1 MDTQGR
7 PQAPSAAE
15 GCRPLVLVVDDEY
28 GPRESLRLILDRQ
41 YDVITVD
48 SAFAALDEL
57 EQRSPEVIL
66 SDIRM
71 PGMDGIEFMVQARE
85 RCPEVP
91 FVIITGNGTL
101 ETAQEAIRAGAVDYI
116 SKPYRVEHIREVVA
130 RAIKEARSKAEL
142 ARSVERLREMNANL
156 ALQMEEL
163 ERKASLGELSAELVH
178 DLNNP
183 LCILQGYTALL
194 ADSLADA
201 PAPDEG
207 DNHRVFDIIRE
218 QIKRCSELTRNFLDY
233 ARGGGNRWECLEI
246 NNVLRDTSF
255 LLRVR
260 ARALRVTFREDFA
273 SDLPPVWGQR
283 APLQQVFYNLVVNAL
298 HVLEDTGGVLR
309 LASRRVC
316 TDDGREA
323 VQVVV
328 QDNGPGIPPEIRDR
342 IFDSF
347 FTTKPKDKGTG
358 LGLPICR
365 RVVTAHKGSITFES
379 EVGRGTAFFVTF
391 PAWQESGPP
400 SGADAPRGRSARRR
414 SGMPLQHQGA

>member
-1 MDTQGR
+1 
-7 PQAPSAAE
+7 
-15 GCRPLVLVVDDEY
+15 LVLVVDDEY

-41 YDVITVD
+41 YDVATAE
-48 SAFAALDEL
+48 SAFVALQEL
-57 EQRSPEVIL
+57 EQRTPDVIL

-71 PGMDGIEFMVQARE
+71 PGMDGIEFMVQAKE
-85 RCPEVP
+85 RCPNVP

-130 RAIKEARSKAEL
+130 RSIQEARSKAEM
-142 ARSVERLREMNANL
+142 ARSVERLREMKANL
-156 ALQMEEL
+156 AVQMEEL

-194 ADSLADA
+194 ADSIADT
-201 PAPDEG
+201 PTPDEG

-218 QIKRCSELTRNFLDY
+218 QIKRCSELTRNFLEY
-233 ARGGGNRWECLEI
+233 ARGGGNRWESLQI

-260 ARALRVTFREDFA
+260 ARALRITLKEDFA
-273 SDLPPVWGQR
+273 ADLPPVRGQR

-309 LASRRVC
+309 LASRRVR

-358 LGLPICR
+358 LGLPICQ

-391 PAWQESGPP
+391 PVLEESERP
-400 SGADAPRGRSARRR
+400 GADDASQGRSAHRR
-414 SGMPLQHQGA
+414 SGTPLQPQEV